1 MIFAATA
8 ISIGILGQVL
18 KAPEKPTPTPAAA
31 AIRGMQ
37 ARNVLV
43 VYDSRKPDSLAIAS
57 HYAGSETVKNAASKA
72 HGTRPGVH
80 AFDLADSLAE
90 TPLPDGT
97 IDYNQFQKLIR
108 SPLIE
113 HLSKAE
119 YASDIR
125 VLVLTKGI
133 PHRVADIKAVQTGD
147 QPQLQ
152 GIAFEGG
159 NATCASVD
167 SELTLLWQDLRNG
180 EKGGKGDSFADGLI
194 MNPYW
199 RRLGPITQFS
209 NRHIRVTKKLLPV
222 VPGQFWHS
230 DAPSSDPSVDS
241 SAALTPGDMYLVCRL
256 DGPNVADVVASLDR
270 AARVAV
276 NVNSAN
282 IVLDESDSNGIPD
295 QKPNRELDNIGPEFL
310 WIGDDYELTRD
321 LVLADGRIRKDN
333 VHYDF
338 RGGEDGFC
346 IGPRLDCKGRG
357 RMVSGPVLML
367 ASAGGNASGTRLM
380 LADGREV
387 ANLYPESFKYAPGAI
402 FTSIESF
409 NGRDFGGTG
418 GWPGQAQAANF
429 IKSGGTFA
437 VCNAWEPFAFS
448 LPDNVMIMSNFVL
461 GNLTW
466 AEAAYSSF
474 PGISWQQVVIGD
486 PLARVFR
493 TCEDMNG
500 DNVIDSNDLKLF
512 DQIASNKSDDGKPI
526 DPAKVSR
533 ADINRD
539 GVVDEKDRHLIERDI
554 AGNEFYSGA
563 PGAKP

>member
-1 MIFAATA
+1 MIFAASV
-8 ISIGILGQVL
+8 ISVGILGQVL
-18 KAPEKPTPTPAAA
+18 KAPEKPVPA
-31 AIRGMQ
+31 AIRGLM

-43 VYDSRKPDSLAIAS
+43 VYDSRKPDSLSIAS
-57 HYAGSETVKNAASKA
+57 HYAGSETVKNAAIKTG
-72 HGTRPGVH
+72 GTRPGVH
-80 AFDLADSLAE
+80 AFDLAGALGE

-97 IDYNQFQKLIR
+97 IDYDQFQKLIR
-108 SPLIE
+108 SPLIDYM
-113 HLSKAE
+113 STVE

-125 VLVLTKGI
+125 VIVLTKGI

-147 QPQLQ
+147 QPQMQ
-152 GIAFEGG
+152 GAAFEGG

-167 SELTLLWQDLRNG
+167 SELTLLWQDLRAN

-209 NRHIRVTKKLLPV
+209 NRNVRATKKLLPIV
-222 VPGQFWHS
+222 AGQFWRS

-256 DGPNVADVVASLDR
+256 DGPSVVDVIASLDR
-270 AARVAV
+270 AARVTV

-282 IVLDESDSNGIPD
+282 IILDESDSNGAPD
-295 QKPNRELDNIGPEFL
+295 QKPNRELDNMGPEFL
-310 WIGDDYELTRD
+310 WVGDDYELSRD
-321 LVLADGRIRKDN
+321 VFIEDGRFRKDN
-333 VHYDF
+333 IYYDS
-338 RGGEDGFC
+338 RGGDDGFC

-357 RMVSGPVLML
+357 RLVSGPVLLL

-387 ANLYPESFKYAPGAI
+387 SSVYPESFQYAPGAI

-448 LPDNVMIMSNFVL
+448 LPDNIMIVSNFVL

-500 DNVIDSNDLKLF
+500 DNAIDLNDLKLF
-512 DQIASNKSDDGKPI
+512 DQIAANKSDDGKPI
-526 DPAKVSR
+526 DLAKVSR

-539 GVVDEKDRHLIERDI
+539 GMVDEKDRALIERDV
-554 AGNEFYSGA
+554 AGNEFYSSV
-563 PGAKP
+563 PVAKP